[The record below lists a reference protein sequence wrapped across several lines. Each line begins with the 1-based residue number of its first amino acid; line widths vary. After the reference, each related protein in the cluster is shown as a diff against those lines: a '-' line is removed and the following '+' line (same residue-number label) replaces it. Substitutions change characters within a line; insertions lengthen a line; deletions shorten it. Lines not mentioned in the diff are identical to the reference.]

1 MLPRWGI
8 LYEDCAYAII
18 LCSAELTYLRSEAQ
32 RRVDM
37 ARESAV
43 VNRRLCFGAWLRRAR
58 LEADRSLAGSA
69 AALSCST
76 KVLSSFENGQK
87 SPTLPQIEALAELYR
102 VPVSYFWQCDLPPEG
117 APGPEGAPE
126 LIRQR
131 LLLRQKLIG
140 VQLRQARQCAGKSV
154 KEAAAV
160 LGSSSHRINQY
171 ECGEREMPIAELETL
186 AHLYGSRLEDF
197 VLAREVKPAPAV
209 VTAAASSPAAATAP
223 VLRHLSSELAEFVG
237 KPTNTLYLE
246 VALRLSRLSAAD
258 LRAVAESLLEIT
270 Y

>member
-1 MLPRWGI
+1 M
-8 LYEDCAYAII
+8 
-18 LCSAELTYLRSEAQ
+18 AE
-32 RRVDM
+32 
-37 ARESAV
+37 ESAV
-43 VNRRLCFGAWLRRAR
+43 VNRRQCLGAWLRRAR

-76 KVLSSFENGQK
+76 KVLSSFESGHK

-102 VPVSYFWQCDLPPEG
+102 VPVSYFWQCDPPPEG
-117 APGPEGAPE
+117 ASAPE
-126 LIRQR
+126 RAPDLMKQR
-131 LLLRQKLIG
+131 MLLRHKLIG

-154 KEAAAV
+154 KQAAAA
-160 LGSSSHRINQY
+160 LGVSSHRVNQY
-171 ECGEREMPIAELETL
+171 ECGERELPVAELETL

-197 VLAREVKPAPAV
+197 VLAREVKPSPAGVATATGPSPAPAAV
-209 VTAAASSPAAATAP
+209 ATATGSS
-223 VLRHLSSELAEFVG
+223 LRHLSAELAEFVG

-246 VALRLSRLSAAD
+246 VALRLSRLSVTD